1 MEKFNI
7 KKMYGYHR
15 IIIYLVMQ
23 LSIFIVLL
31 GITLYL
37 KTIDLSK
44 VNNKENFNEGF
55 IIFIVLDVISAI
67 GFLISIAIYL
77 YWLYLYWFLPF
88 KNADGEIITVKI
100 TERSIGS
107 IMYGTIESKNFDN
120 RVVRIRFVSRRF
132 IDYFAFYE
140 IGDYV
145 DCFIREKDLSNP
157 KFVVLY
163 R

>member
-1 MEKFNI
+1 MLSSNDNI
-7 KKMYGYHR
+7 FSYAIKYFY
-15 IIIYLVMQ
+15 
-23 LSIFIVLL
+23 FLL

-44 VNNKENFNEGF
+44 VNNKEISNEEF

-77 YWLYLYWFLPF
+77 YWFLPF

-100 TERSIGS
+100 IEKSIGS

-132 IDYFAFYE
+132 IDYFALYKV
-140 IGDYV
+140 GDYV
-145 DCFIREKDLSNP
+145 ECFIREKDLSNP